1 MGSNKDD
8 IKPINLKTEKEIT
21 VEFQKISSVLEN
33 PNADWNKR
41 LEALKTLQGMVV
53 GNTWTH
59 EVFMP
64 NYQKL
69 YNYINYQL
77 KDLRSAVQKEAC
89 KLLSISA
96 EKMQKSFE
104 SIAIKYVS
112 KESLLNIINSG
123 NKTLCENAHYC
134 IQSIIEYCPSSSF
147 MPQLLEECSSKS
159 QQVRSRVSQYL
170 VQILPELNQAQLDR
184 FLPQLDS
191 SISKGVQDANPEVRL
206 NFRQVFGIYYSLY
219 PQKAERILANQDTSI
234 KKLLQ
239 EEISNFDNHQSTA
252 NTSNNRLLQ
261 QKSMD
266 ANIGNYL
273 TTSNNTSHTQ
283 KLQQSVSM
291 GNDDNHFVFATSSSS
306 LQQNNLTVSSLAV
319 GPTSRNLNKTPTAQQ
334 KANNIVAPSNQQA
347 GMSASTSNNN
357 LNKSRN
363 GSNHHLSQERG
374 IVNNLKQ
381 VSDQMVFQSNNK
393 EKPSNGNSRVS
404 PLRGGNRTDTV
415 SPIKGNN
422 STLVSRSIGNADTSK
437 PPVQTQFNKNTSQGQ
452 SYASSNFVNPASEQA
467 NYTIDLNKQ
476 KKNLNSQQSGNAT
489 SNLRQNNHQLGQ
501 NDNSASSFGN
511 NSKIQNYDATD
522 ADASSTSRKVNAY
535 RSQDPKKNQYNDNQ
549 TQQQMQGSRIN
560 SSLTRPP
567 TQALQKK
574 PIYQKRNSLTEE
586 NQNSQDSSQDGEKI
600 KNQPKKY
607 QNTQLKQNNQSSKVQ
622 NAKNKLPLQNNK
634 QKLQY
639 RDEDNLNKQN
649 DLDDEDYEQYDRRSN
664 YDQEESEE
672 HYQDK
677 KLGVQQDEEEEDNED
692 EQYNQVYEEDEDQ
705 SSNSY
710 QKITQN
716 QYFKNQNQL
725 QSSQINKNTKQRRGN
740 YSSTNIRGEYEE
752 HENQN
757 LSEEDEYVKHKK
769 QTKSKISGQGLEDE
783 DMIEKLAPKS
793 LGTQSGQ
800 NYFNNANRV
809 PAGDGG
815 KRIVKSAM
823 NSLKNSDQKNPTL
836 GRQQQQ
842 QQQQQQQLQQSTSN
856 NFQNFKPNTISSQA
870 QILSG
875 STSTKHNNYMAAT
888 TAQQIEGDDKYLRL
902 NISPSV
908 DDDQVMRYTNNFK
921 NKQQKGMTK
930 SSQTLPKGQQMP
942 QQMKPNQDQN
952 ITQPQQ
958 GYSWREDDLE
968 LLLDKINNNN
978 SWSTRVSAFESMKEV
993 IGELSAQ
1000 NISASNQ
1007 GFKQNIENEKVNP
1020 TLMKRIVHAH
1030 IDHLSDS
1037 HFKVISVCLDSLIS
1051 IVSYDTTHVLPKL
1064 DQIIFKVLNNL
1075 IDQKDVVSSKAN
1087 FLINIL
1093 SKIFPAE
1100 RLIEPIQKVLE
1111 QTNKNL
1117 LKICSLEVL
1126 MVTVKNAEEYYQTIS
1141 NVRHTVQ
1148 LMCMIIQENQ
1158 NQKQMVLPCL
1168 GIILALRD
1176 HNQQGTLHSILSLT
1190 NQNQITALRN
1200 LSYEYA
1206 QDLEE
1211 DLRKYVQKENIKP
1224 TDKLTKSNMKQF
1236 QIDSNPPALAING
1249 TQGQQQLIQ
1258 VGNSATPN
1266 ASQVNQMNATQNG
1279 GGMFNTK
1286 QQQQQPQYN
1295 TQKSQNNNNQ
1305 QNGTLQNQ
1313 KNRMVQNGGKISENL
1328 QAPIQNFDIQRI
1340 EEICACVS
1348 EFEQNESFIIQNIN
1362 EILLNTIE
1370 FFKQNSRKTKEQ
1382 SLKIF
1387 QSLFIRNYF
1396 YLTIQPHTVIECL
1409 SIYPYI
1415 PKDMDFYQI
1424 DEVIDEMID
1433 CVPHLIFMKAL
1444 VEKLNSE
1451 KPPQLQIMIK
1461 KISYILRKARK
1472 EEIRPFLDH
1481 IIDSFKLSINDQ
1493 SPDVRKSVVFC
1504 LVDLKFLFQEEVDPY
1519 LHQFTG
1525 NQQKLVDI
1533 YVKKRQQNDGNGG
1546 LD

>member
-21 VEFQKISSVLEN
+21 AEFQKISSVLEN

-41 LEALKTLQGMVV
+41 LDALKTLQGMIV

-104 SIAIKYVS
+104 SIAIKFVS

-147 MPQLLEECSSKS
+147 MPQLIEECSSKS

-170 VQILPELNQAQLDR
+170 VQILPELNQSQLDR
-184 FLPQLDS
+184 FVPQLDQT
-191 SISKGVQDANPEVRL
+191 ISKGVQDANPEVRL
-206 NFRQVFGIYYSLY
+206 NFRQVFGIYYTLY

-239 EEISNFDNHQSTA
+239 EEINNYDNHQSTA

-273 TTSNNTSHTQ
+273 TTSNNSNNTQ
-283 KLQQSVSM
+283 KLQQSASM

-306 LQQNNLTVSSLAV
+306 LQQNSLTVSSLAV

-334 KANNIVAPSNQQA
+334 KMNNVVAPNNQQA
-347 GMSASTSNNN
+347 GMNASTSNNN

-404 PLRGGNRTDTV
+404 PIRGGNRTDTV

-422 STLVSRSIGNADTSK
+422 STLVSRSIGNVDTAK
-437 PPVQTQFNKNTSQGQ
+437 PPVQAQYNKNAQLGQ
-452 SYASSNFVNPASEQA
+452 SYASSNFVNSATEQT

-476 KKNLNSQQSGNAT
+476 KKNQNQQQSSNTT
-489 SNLRQNNHQLGQ
+489 SSLRQNNHQFGQ
-501 NDNSASSFGN
+501 SDNISSSTGN
-511 NSKIQNYDATD
+511 NSKIQSQDATD
-522 ADASSTSRKVNAY
+522 ADVSSVSRKVNAY
-535 RSQDPKKNQYNDNQ
+535 RSQDPKKNNDNQ
-549 TQQQMQGSRIN
+549 IQQQMQGSRIN

-567 TQALQKK
+567 TQTIQKK

-586 NQNSQDSSQDGEKI
+586 NQNSQDSSQESEQI
-600 KNQPKKY
+600 KSQPKRQ
-607 QNTQLKQNNQSSKVQ
+607 QNGQLKQNSNSQSGKVQ
-622 NAKNKLPLQNNK
+622 NTKNKLPIQSTK

-639 RDEDNLNKQN
+639 REENDLNKQN

-664 YDQEESEE
+664 YDQEESDE
-672 HYQDK
+672 HQQNAK
-677 KLGVQQDEEEEDNED
+677 FSGKQDEEED
-692 EQYNQVYEEDEDQ
+692 ENDDDQYNQVYEEDEEY

-710 QKITQN
+710 QKKTQN
-716 QYFKNQNQL
+716 QYFKNQSQVQN
-725 QSSQINKNTKQRRGN
+725 SQINKNTKQRRGN
-740 YSSTNIRGEYEE
+740 YSSTNIRGDYEE
-752 HENQN
+752 HDNQN
-757 LSEEDEYVKHKK
+757 LSEEDEYIKHKK
-769 QTKSKISGQGLEDE
+769 QTKTSGQGLEED
-783 DMIEKLAPKS
+783 DMIEKLAPKT

-800 NYFNNANRV
+800 NYFNNATRV
-809 PAGDGG
+809 PAGTDGG

-842 QQQQQQQLQQSTSN
+842 QQQQQQLQQSTN
-856 NFQNFKPNTISSQA
+856 NTSQNFKPNTISSQA
-870 QILSG
+870 QISSG
-875 STSTKHNNYMAAT
+875 STSTKHNNYMVAT
-888 TAQQIEGDDKYLRL
+888 TAQSMEVDDKYLRL
-902 NISPSV
+902 NISPSA
-908 DDDQVMRYTNNFK
+908 DDDQGMRYTNNFK

-930 SSQTLPKGQQMP
+930 SSQTLPKGQQM
-942 QQMKPNQDQN
+942 QQQVKTNLDQN
-952 ITQPQQ
+952 MSQVQQ
-958 GYSWREDDLE
+958 GQSWRDDDLE
-968 LLLDKINNNN
+968 LLLDKINNNT

-993 IGELSAQ
+993 VGELSAQ
-1000 NISASNQ
+1000 NVSASNQ
-1007 GFKQNIENEKVNP
+1007 GFKLNSENEKINQA
-1020 TLMKRIVHAH
+1020 LMKRIVHAH
-1030 IDHLSDS
+1030 IEHLSDS

-1051 IVSYDTTHVLPKL
+1051 IVSYDTTYVLPKL

-1126 MVTVKNAEEYYQTIS
+1126 MVTVKNAEDYYQTIS

-1148 LMCMIIQENQ
+1148 LMCMIISENQ
-1158 NQKQMVLPCL
+1158 NQKQMILPCL

-1176 HNQQGTLHSILSLT
+1176 HNQQGTLHSILSLS
-1190 NQNQITALRN
+1190 NQNQVTALRN

-1211 DLRKYVQKENIKP
+1211 DLRKYIQKENIKP
-1224 TDKLTKSNMKQF
+1224 TDKLTKSNIKQF
-1236 QIDSNPPALAING
+1236 QIDSNPSALVING
-1249 TQGQQQLIQ
+1249 AQGQQQLIQ
-1258 VGNSATPN
+1258 AGNYTTPN
-1266 ASQVNQMNATQNG
+1266 SSQVNQMSATQNG
-1279 GGMFNTK
+1279 GGMFGTK
-1286 QQQQQPQYN
+1286 QQQTQQN
-1295 TQKSQNNNNQ
+1295 TQKNQINNIQ
-1305 QNGTLQNQ
+1305 QNVPLQNQ
-1313 KNRMVQNGGKISENL
+1313 KNRIVSNAGKNSENL
-1328 QAPIQNFDIQRI
+1328 QAPMQIFDIQRI
-1340 EEICACVS
+1340 DEICTCVS

-1370 FFKQNSRKTKEQ
+1370 FFKQNNRKAKEQ

-1415 PKDMDFYQI
+1415 PKDMDYYQV

-1481 IIDSFKLSINDQ
+1481 IIDSFKIQINDQ

-1546 LD
+1546 QD

>member
-21 VEFQKISSVLEN
+21 AEFQKISSVLEN

-69 YNYINYQL
+69 FNYINYQL

-104 SIAIKYVS
+104 SIAIKFIS

-134 IQSIIEYCPSSSF
+134 IQSIIEYCPSPSF
-147 MPQLLEECSSKS
+147 MPQLLEECTSKS

-170 VQILPELNQAQLDR
+170 VQILPELNQTQLDR
-184 FLPQLDS
+184 FLPQLDQN
-191 SISKGVQDANPEVRL
+191 ISKGVQDANPEVRL

-219 PQKAERILANQDTSI
+219 PQKAEKILASQDTSI

-239 EEISNFDNHQSTA
+239 EEINNFDNHQSTA
-252 NTSNNRLLQ
+252 NTSNNRLIQ

-273 TTSNNTSHTQ
+273 TTSNISTHAQ
-283 KLQQSVSM
+283 KLQQSASM

-306 LQQNNLTVSSLAV
+306 LQQNSLAVSSLSVA
-319 GPTSRNLNKTPTAQQ
+319 PTSRNLNKTPTAQQ
-334 KANNIVAPSNQQA
+334 NANNIVAPSNQQA
-347 GMSASTSNNN
+347 NMNASTSNNS
-357 LNKSRN
+357 LNKSKN

-404 PLRGGNRTDTV
+404 PLRGGNRVDTV
-415 SPIKGNN
+415 SPIKGNS
-422 STLVSRSIGNADTSK
+422 STLASRSIGNADTSK
-437 PPVQTQFNKNTSQGQ
+437 PPVQTQFNKNNQPGQ
-452 SYASSNFVNPASEQA
+452 SYASSNFVNPANEQA

-476 KKNLNSQQSGNAT
+476 KKNVNQQQP
-489 SNLRQNNHQLGQ
+489 SNTAISLRQNNHQFGQ
-501 NDNSASSFGN
+501 NDNTTSSTGN
-511 NSKIQNYDATD
+511 NSKIQSYDATD
-522 ADASSTSRKVNAY
+522 ADVSSASRKVNAY
-535 RSQDPKKNQYNDNQ
+535 RSQDPKKNQYSDNQ
-549 TQQQMQGSRIN
+549 IQQQMQGSRIN
-560 SSLTRPP
+560 NSLTRPP
-567 TQALQKK
+567 TQTLQKK
-574 PIYQKRNSLTEE
+574 PIQQKRNSLTEE
-586 NQNSQDSSQDGEKI
+586 NQNSQDSSQEGEQI
-600 KNQPKKY
+600 KNQPKKPL
-607 QNTQLKQNNQSSKVQ
+607 NVQLKQNSHTQSGKVQ
-622 NAKNKLPLQNNK
+622 SIKNKLPTQNNK

-639 RDEDNLNKQN
+639 RDEDDLNKQN
-649 DLDDEDYEQYDRRSN
+649 DIDDEDYEQYDRRSN
-664 YDQEESEE
+664 QDQEESEE
-672 HYQDK
+672 HYQDTK
-677 KLGVQQDEEEEDNED
+677 YGGKQDDEEQDNED

-710 QKITQN
+710 LKKTQN
-716 QYFKNQNQL
+716 QYFKNQSEIQN
-725 QSSQINKNTKQRRGN
+725 SQINIKQRRGN

-752 HENQN
+752 CDNQN
-757 LSEEDEYVKHKK
+757 LSEDDDYIKHKK
-769 QTKSKISGQGLEDE
+769 QPKTLAQGLEDE
-783 DMIEKLAPKS
+783 DMIEKLEPKT
-793 LGTQSGQ
+793 LGSQSGQ
-800 NYFNNANRV
+800 NYFSNVNRV
-809 PAGDGG
+809 PAIDGG

-823 NSLKNSDQKNPTL
+823 NSLKSSDQKNPTL

-842 QQQQQQQLQQSTSN
+842 QQQLQQSTN
-856 NFQNFKPNTISSQA
+856 NTSQNFKPNQA
-870 QILSG
+870 QVLSG

-888 TAQQIEGDDKYLRL
+888 TAQSVEADDKYLRI

-908 DDDQVMRYTNNFK
+908 DDEQGMRYTNNFK

-930 SSQTLPKGQQMP
+930 SSQTLPKGQQVS
-942 QQMKPNQDQN
+942 QQAKANLDQN
-952 ITQPQQ
+952 LTQPQQ

-993 IGELSAQ
+993 IGELTAQ
-1000 NISASNQ
+1000 NVSASNKEI
-1007 GFKQNIENEKVNP
+1007 KQNSENEKVNP
-1020 TLMKRIVHAH
+1020 ALMKRIVHAH

-1051 IVSYDTTHVLPKL
+1051 IVSYDTTYILPKL

-1148 LMCMIIQENQ
+1148 LMCMIIQENL

-1176 HNQQGTLHSILSLT
+1176 HNQQGTLHSILSLS

-1236 QIDSNPPALAING
+1236 QIDSNPSALVING
-1249 TQGQQQLIQ
+1249 SQGQQQLMQ
-1258 VGNSATPN
+1258 VGSYATPN
-1266 ASQVNQMNATQNG
+1266 ASQVNQMSATQNG
-1279 GGMFNTK
+1279 GAMFNSK
-1286 QQQQQPQYN
+1286 QQQPQQN
-1295 TQKSQNNNNQ
+1295 TQKNQINNIQ
-1305 QNGTLQNQ
+1305 QNASLQNQ
-1313 KNRMVQNGGKISENL
+1313 KNRISKNTENL
-1328 QAPIQNFDIQRI
+1328 QIPMQNFDIHCI
-1340 EEICACVS
+1340 DDICACVS

-1415 PKDMDFYQI
+1415 PKDMDFYQV
-1424 DEVIDEMID
+1424 DEFIDEMID

-1481 IIDSFKLSINDQ
+1481 IIDSFKISINDQ

-1546 LD
+1546 QD